1 MLNFERTNYRKIL
14 VIHIKKEFDDKKD
27 NNERNAIRTLVVGQF
42 RDIINKWVGKYFR
55 QENSEVLENV
65 LFLPLA
71 TTDVNKELDK
81 KYKYCSAKL
90 LYSIKL

>member
-1 MLNFERTNYRKIL
+1 MS
-14 VIHIKKEFDDKKD
+14 
-27 NNERNAIRTLVVGQF
+27 
-42 RDIINKWVGKYFR
+42 KYFR

-81 KYKYCSAKL
+81 KIQILFGKTIIFNKIIILFFDSTQQKL
-90 LYSIKL
+90 MGGL

>member
-1 MLNFERTNYRKIL
+1 MS
-14 VIHIKKEFDDKKD
+14 
-27 NNERNAIRTLVVGQF
+27 
-42 RDIINKWVGKYFR
+42 KYFR

-71 TTDVNKELDK
+71 TTDVNKALDK